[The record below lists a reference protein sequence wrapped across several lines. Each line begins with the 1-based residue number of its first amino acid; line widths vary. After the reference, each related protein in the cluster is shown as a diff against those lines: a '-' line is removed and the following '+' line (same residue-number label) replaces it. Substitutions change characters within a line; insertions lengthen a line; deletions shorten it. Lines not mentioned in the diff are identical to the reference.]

1 MKKIT
6 AVLVLSC
13 TILLVGSCS
22 EGNRHV
28 NLRFKYVEGMLLK
41 YEQVS
46 KGSVTV
52 IKADTVYSEQPT
64 NHTASV
70 TQEVTRFLNDSTAEI
85 REIGTWESTR
95 PSEEDST
102 QMVTVERRV
111 ETLLHILPN
120 GKVADFEVVDLPRR
134 YRASYARSYFD
145 QGMPVF
151 PSGERPIGY
160 SWTQTTKV
168 VLPEEAMEASI
179 TFEIKSLVRYAGYD
193 CAVIDYEGNLVI
205 PVDPVPDD
213 STQRQGIDRVM
224 IKGLMYFGY
233 KEGLIIE
240 QRESWNVDGER
251 RRLEEGEFVN
261 FRVEIIYNQTFRL
274 LGRETKS

>member
-1 MKKIT
+1 M
-6 AVLVLSC
+6 LSC